1 MNTNYATEKVT
12 AAIQKHLTSIDVVAS
27 SQEATRL
34 AGEIT
39 EIVWSELGNAGL
51 SKETLE
57 TFFVAAN
64 PRTRAQGKA

>member
-1 MNTNYATEKVT
+1 MSTNYATEKVT
-12 AAIQKHLTSIDVVAS
+12 AAIRKHLTAIDAVPP
-27 SQEATRL
+27 QEVTRL

-39 EIVWSELGNAGL
+39 EIVWSELGYAGL

-57 TFFVAAN
+57 TFFVATN